1 MRAMSLLKLIFMGE
15 SQMNDGFEVDN
26 FALTT
31 ISSLAKRQLELEQEL
46 ARLEEDLKTKK
57 EELRQISQIDLPEA
71 MAEIGMSAFTLDG
84 GAKVT
89 VKPFY
94 NCSIPKE
101 RYDEAM
107 SWLRDNGHADLIK
120 NTISVDFGKG
130 EDDRAAS
137 FKTNLREQGTSYTDK
152 TGVHPQTLR
161 AFVREQVE
169 TGQPLPLDLL
179 GVFIGQQTTI
189 KEG

>member
-1 MRAMSLLKLIFMGE
+1 
-15 SQMNDGFEVDN
+15 MNDGFEVDN

-31 ISSLAKRQLELEQEL
+31 ISQLANRQLGLEREIEN
-46 ARLEEDLKTKK
+46 LEEQLKQKK
-57 EELRQISQIDLPEA
+57 EEHRQVSQVDLPEA
-71 MAEIGMSAFTLDG
+71 MAEIGMASFTLDS
-84 GAKVT
+84 GAKVN

-94 NCSIPKE
+94 NCSIPKD

-107 SWLRDNGHADLIK
+107 GWLRDNGHGDLIK

-130 EDDRAAS
+130 EDVAAVQ
-137 FKTNLREQGTSYTDK
+137 FKTSLQEQGTSYTDK

-169 TGQPLPLDLL
+169 TGRPLPLDLL
-179 GVFIGQQTTI
+179 GVFIGQQTSI
-189 KEG
+189 KEV